1 MFTSCLIR
9 ATFPLIALGL
19 LLFSSIRTV
28 YSEESNDGWNITTM
42 DRLRVQLFTNY
53 DKTAHPMVTPTQRTN
68 ITVGISVHYL
78 DINELEG
85 KLTLHGWARLQW
97 MDGGRTW
104 KPEYF
109 DNITS
114 LQVRAKEVWKPAVTL
129 FNSAGNDGD
138 YVGDTAVI
146 LSHDG
151 SYLWVPPVVY
161 AAYCNL
167 NLRMWPYDTQTCKLK
182 IGTWS
187 LTTLDPREK
196 NSLYLD
202 DFILSTEW
210 TIVNTETTYGNEE
223 FYNYAEFS
231 FTLKRCSSMFSAVI
245 FTPASC
251 IILLCL
257 SVFWLPP
264 QMGEKIL
271 LNAVLIVIISA
282 FLMYFAQMLPILAE
296 NTPLIVLF
304 YSSSLLLISL
314 STIISVIVLYLSTA
328 KHKQRV
334 PEFLK
339 KLLNGNVGHFLLLS
353 QFALEAEPHSLLN
366 NGTKELGE
374 HGYENPEHVEAFTDP
389 TMLNTPTS
397 PSMRSLQFDWVLL
410 ATAFDRIWF
419 LVYCLMFSILAIVY
433 SV

>member
-1 MFTSCLIR
+1 
-9 ATFPLIALGL
+9 
-19 LLFSSIRTV
+19 
-28 YSEESNDGWNITTM
+28 M
-42 DRLRVQLFTNY
+42 DRLRLQLFTNY

-68 ITVGISVHYL
+68 VKLGLSLHYI

-85 KLTLHGWARLQW
+85 KMTMHGWINMQW
-97 MDGGRTW
+97 QDGSRTW

-114 LQVRAKEVWKPAVTL
+114 LQIRSREVWKPSITL
-129 FNSAGNDGD
+129 FNAAGNDGD
-138 YVGDTAVI
+138 YVGDTQT
-146 LSHDG
+146 LLTHDG
-151 SYLWVPPVVY
+151 TFLWVPPVVY
-161 AAYCNL
+161 TAYCNL
-167 NLRMWPYDTQTCKLK
+167 NLRLWPYDTQTCKLR
-182 IGTWS
+182 IGTWT
-187 LTTLDPREK
+187 LTTIDSNHMGNFDMEDFTQSSEWSVLD
-196 NSLYLD
+196 
-202 DFILSTEW
+202 TGM
-210 TIVNTETTYGNEE
+210 TYGSEE
-223 FYNYAEFS
+223 FYNYAEYS
-231 FTLKRCSSMFSAVI
+231 FILKRSSTMFSAVI

-251 IILLCL
+251 IIMLSL

-271 LNAVLIVIISA
+271 LNGVLIVIISA

-314 STIISVIVLYLSTA
+314 STIISVVVLYLSTA

-334 PEFLK
+334 PELLRK
-339 KLLNGNVGHFLLLS
+339 ILNGNAGHFLLLS
-353 QFALEAEPHSLLN
+353 QFSLEAEPHSLLN

-374 HGYENPEHVEAFTDP
+374 HIYDNADQGETMADP
-389 TMLNTPTS
+389 TILNPTS
-397 PSMRSLQFDWVLL
+397 SPSTRSLQFDWVLL

-419 LVYCLMFSILAIVY
+419 LIYCILFIILAIAY